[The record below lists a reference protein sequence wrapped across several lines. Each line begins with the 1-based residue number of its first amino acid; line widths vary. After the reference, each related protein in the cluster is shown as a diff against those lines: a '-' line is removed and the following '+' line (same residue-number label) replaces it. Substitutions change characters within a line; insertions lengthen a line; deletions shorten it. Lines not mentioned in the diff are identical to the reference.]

1 MRRSNISTRIGAR
14 KETGRA
20 GKAKRRCPR
29 GPRVHCGLF
38 GDAKAGPMINA
49 AIVGLGLW
57 GCHLVRSVHDAS
69 ERIRFTRAAE
79 RRSSDTAAFAARH
92 ALRLGD
98 YDEILTDPTVD
109 AIVIANTNSLHGEYA
124 RRAAHAGKHVF
135 VEKPMALNARDAR
148 ATVEA
153 CRRAG
158 VVLTV
163 GFNWRFHPA
172 SIELKR
178 LADTSAL
185 GTILHV
191 EGNYSGPSG
200 YRRPPGHW
208 RLSQAENPAGGVAAR
223 GIHVIDAMIHM
234 CGRIGS
240 VYARS
245 HRRVLDAELDDTT
258 SALFEFGAGM
268 TGQLATMLATA
279 EFWRLHV
286 FGATGWAKMEC
297 AEHLPLSTLTTCSV
311 DRELRVVTYPASS
324 IEKSE
329 LEAFAASIEGR
340 NSAAAAVDDAVHGIE
355 VWEAIQTSVAA
366 GTVAVVGR
374 EPSPASALRA

>member
-1 MRRSNISTRIGAR
+1 
-14 KETGRA
+14 
-20 GKAKRRCPR
+20 
-29 GPRVHCGLF
+29 
-38 GDAKAGPMINA
+38 MIDA
-49 AIVGLGLW
+49 AIVGLGFW
-57 GCHLVRSVHDAS
+57 GRQLVQAVHGAS
-69 ERIRFTRAAE
+69 DKIRFTAAVE
-79 RRSSDTAAFAARH
+79 RRPEETASIAQQYG
-92 ALRLGD
+92 LRIGD
-98 YDEILTDPTVD
+98 YDGVLADAAIE

-124 RRAAHAGKHVF
+124 RRAAAAGKHVF
-135 VEKPMALNARDAR
+135 VEKPLALSARDAR
-148 ATVEA
+148 QTVEA

-178 LADTSAL
+178 LSDSGAL

-208 RLSQAENPAGGVAAR
+208 RLSLAENPAGGVAAR
-223 GIHVIDAMIHM
+223 GIHVIDAMIHL
-234 CGRIGS
+234 CGRIAA

-258 SALFEFGAGM
+258 AALFEFGAGM

-286 FGATGWAKMEC
+286 FGAKGWAKMEC
-297 AEHLPLSTLTTCSV
+297 AEHLPLFTLATCSG
-311 DRELRVVTYPASS
+311 DSELNVVTYPPSR
-324 IEKSE
+324 IEKLE
-329 LEAFAASIEGR
+329 LEAFASSIENRRSG
-340 NSAAAAVDDAVHGIE
+340 NAAIDDAVHGIE
-355 VWEAIQTSVAA
+355 VWEAIQASLAAGSVAA
-366 GTVAVVGR
+366 VG
-374 EPSPASALRA
+374 A